1 MALLVM
7 SNAKS
12 LQTMSRLDVRPSSQG
27 RLVDFILN
35 HRTTSWRD
43 FLDSS
48 VSPDSRIRIFTD
60 PVRRAGQVKK
70 FYFSLRGTYPTI
82 SVEAIDYA
90 MEMYLLG
97 WIDSYQ
103 VVQVARNYDLA
114 RMAEEELPF

>member
-1 MALLVM
+1 MAPPVM
-7 SNAKS
+7 SNTKS
-12 LQTMSRLDVRPSSQG
+12 LRIMKKFDVRPSSKD
-27 RLVDFILN
+27 RLVDFILHHTITN
-35 HRTTSWRD
+35 WRD
-43 FLDSS
+43 YLDAT

-70 FYFSLRGTYPTI
+70 FYFSLIGAYPNI
-82 SVEAIDYA
+82 SEEAIGYA

-97 WIDSYQ
+97 WIDCFQ